1 MIENKYAISFKISK
15 NSNIVSYSINYV
27 SDFNACSWRLEPY
40 PLTPIPHKH
49 LYLWSD
55 HRTKGIQWSR
65 YTISNIYMEKTQH
78 ACHVQ

>member
-27 SDFNACSWRLEPY
+27 SDFNACSWRLEPW
-40 PLTPIPHKH
+40 PLPSTPHKH

-55 HRTKGIQWSR
+55 HRTKGVRWSR

-78 ACHVQ
+78 GCHVQ